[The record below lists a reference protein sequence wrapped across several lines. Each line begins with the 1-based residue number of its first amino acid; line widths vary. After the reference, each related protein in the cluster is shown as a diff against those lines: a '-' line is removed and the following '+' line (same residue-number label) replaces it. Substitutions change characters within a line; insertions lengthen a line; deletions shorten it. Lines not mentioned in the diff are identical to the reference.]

1 MLTHATKRWPLKQHV
16 AHNALAHLLP
26 EQILGLADTLVAQW
40 RQMVQPHSFRCS
52 LACSWGP
59 GRPVS
64 LPGCGQ
70 SWKSVVEIHLLVK
83 SGRNWKTG
91 STLSAMSIVGEPS
104 ILLLRHIQTS
114 PLTPHALNSSAAK
127 KVLFIFHHWFCYHAT
142 LSQSGSD
149 LKQLTL
155 ICSRKTNFFSQ
166 FPTFW
171 LTSRSSSSWRQVW
184 GGSGS
189 SAGSLPLHI
198 STDGHG
204 GHTAEPIE
212 HRHALSSLQLWLD
225 DLTPTAGAVVV
236 VILCAEWMNT
246 DNAWQQWYR
255 D

>member
-1 MLTHATKRWPLKQHV
+1 MPARGARGAQFLSPAAANLEKVLWKYIFWS
-16 AHNALAHLLP
+16 NLAKT
-26 EQILGLADTLVAQW
+26 TLW
-40 RQMVQPHSFRCS
+40 
-52 LACSWGP
+52 
-59 GRPVS
+59 
-64 LPGCGQ
+64 
-70 SWKSVVEIHLLVK
+70 
-83 SGRNWKTG
+83 

-204 GHTAEPIE
+204 GHTAEPIG
-212 HRHALSSLQLWLD
+212 HRHALSSPFSFGWMTSHQLL
-225 DLTPTAGAVVV
+225 V
-236 VILCAEWMNT
+236 
-246 DNAWQQWYR
+246 QWWW
-255 D
+255 

>member
-1 MLTHATKRWPLKQHV
+1 MLTC
-16 AHNALAHLLP
+16 LL
-26 EQILGLADTLVAQW
+26 V
-40 RQMVQPHSFRCS
+40 
-52 LACSWGP
+52 GP
-59 GRPVS
+59 GAPSFSPRLRPI
-64 LPGCGQ
+64 LKKCCGNTSFGQ
-70 SWKSVVEIHLLVK
+70 IWPKLHC
-83 SGRNWKTG
+83 G

-142 LSQSGSD
+142 LSKSGSD

-236 VILCAEWMNT
+236 VILCAE
-246 DNAWQQWYR
+246 
-255 D
+255 